1 MKMFS
6 KVLVPDSKKGM
17 EYVVT
22 GEINTVNP
30 EIDSRPGPYYFVQE
44 AKQGAGRRI
53 KRADFKKVVFITTK
67 TSYQRN
73 MKV

>member
-1 MKMFS
+1 MKMFN

-53 KRADFKKVVFITTK
+53 KKADFKKGHFYNHKDVI
-67 TSYQRN
+67 SA
-73 MKV
+73 